1 MDMCASAKLN
11 SKIILSHHPH
21 TMCKGV
27 CFHTCTATTK
37 GQDFDYLFFTP
48 GKAGWYLLFF
58 ILSSWAPGLLYS
70 VGDTQEEKLET
81 GAPYM
86 LLGFHSSLLQRGL
99 LQQLPPHPCSLI
111 RIQRRLLCRWHLP
124 PHLQAATGRVHLS
137 LSERFQTD

>member
-27 CFHTCTATTK
+27 CFHTCTATAK

-81 GAPYM
+81 GAPYWASTVP
-86 LLGFHSSLLQRGL
+86 FSREASSSSS
-99 LQQLPPHPCSLI
+99 PHIL
-111 RIQRRLLCRWHLP
+111 
-124 PHLQAATGRVHLS
+124 AA
-137 LSERFQTD
+137 